1 MQQLPALPPHL
12 QTLLDSEYPRFSAS
26 EMRRRRTAIEAA
38 LAEAG
43 CEHLVFYGANRTGSV
58 VQWLTQWPV
67 TTEAVGVLSPGKP
80 DALFVQYVNHAPL
93 ARKLAD
99 MAETVEWGGEASIR
113 KVITALEKRGAREN
127 KVAVIGAMPFEA
139 YGALTARFGKI
150 TSLSRAYVK
159 LRRVKSPEEL
169 DWFRIGAWL
178 SDRGMAGL
186 REVIAPDVSERELAN
201 AVERGYVGLGGTTG
215 IHFIGTTPMRDP
227 QVGAPSQFH
236 SSRRVAAGDI
246 VFAEITA
253 AFWDHNGQ
261 VLRSF
266 TVGEDPTP
274 LYRALHAA
282 ADAAFDAIVAVLK
295 AGATPAQVIEASGV
309 IEDAGFTVIDDI
321 LHGYGGG
328 SFPPILGT
336 KSRPGGP
343 VPAEPF
349 EAGMMV
355 VVQPNVTTR
364 DGKAGVQTGECMLI
378 TKDGV
383 ERMHAYP
390 RGFAQ
395 VQVKTHYAAG
405 LSTR

>member
-1 MQQLPALPPHL
+1 MSLPSLPSHL
-12 QTLLDSEYPRFSAS
+12 QHLLDAEYPRFSDA
-26 EMRRRRTAIEAA
+26 EMARRRAVVEAV
-38 LAEAG
+38 LMEAG
-43 CEHLVFYGANRTGSV
+43 CDHLVFYGANRTGSV

-67 TTEAVGVLSPGKP
+67 TTEAIGVFSPGKP

-99 MAETVEWGGEASIR
+99 KAERVEWGGESSIR
-113 KVITALEKRGAREN
+113 KVVAELEKRGAREN
-127 KVAVIGAMPFEA
+127 SIAVMGPMGFDAHA
-139 YGALTARFGKI
+139 TLAARFGKVAN
-150 TSLSRAYVK
+150 LNRAYVR
-159 LRRVKSPEEL
+159 LRRVKSAEEL

-178 SDRGMAGL
+178 SDQGMDGL
-186 REVIAPDVSERELAN
+186 RAAIKPGVSERELAD
-201 AVERGYVGLGGTTG
+201 AIERRYVGLGGGTG

-227 QVGAPSQFH
+227 QVAAPSQFH

-246 VFAEITA
+246 VFSEITA
-253 AFWDHNGQ
+253 TFWDHSGQ

-266 TVGEDPTP
+266 TVGEESTP
-274 LYRALHAA
+274 LYRDLHAA
-282 ADAAFDAIVAVLK
+282 ADAAFDAIVKVLRP
-295 AGATPAQVIEASGV
+295 GATPAQVIAASGV

-328 SFPPILGT
+328 YFPPILGT

-343 VPAEPF
+343 VPEEPF

-364 DGKAGVQTGECMLI
+364 DGQGGVQTGECLLI
-378 TKDGV
+378 TDDGT

-390 RGFAQ
+390 RGFAR
-395 VQVKTHYAAG
+395 VG
-405 LSTR
+405 

>member
-1 MQQLPALPPHL
+1 VTGLPPLQPHL
-12 QTLLDSEYPRFSAS
+12 QRLLDAEYPRFSDA
-26 EMRRRRTAIEAA
+26 EMGRRRALVEVA

-43 CEHLVFYGANRTGSV
+43 CEHLVFHGANRAGSS

-67 TTEAVGVLSPGKP
+67 TTEAVGVLSPGKA

-99 MAETVEWGGEASIR
+99 TAETVEWGGESSIR
-113 KVITALEKRGAREN
+113 KVIAELERRGARQD

-139 YGALTARFGKI
+139 YGALAAKFGRI
-150 TSLSRAYVK
+150 TNLGRAYVT
-159 LRRVKSPEEL
+159 LRRVKSAEEL

-186 REVIAPDVSERELAN
+186 HAAIKPGVSERELAD

-227 QVGAPSQFH
+227 SVAAPSQFH
-236 SSRRVAAGDI
+236 SARRVAAGDI

-253 AFWDHNGQ
+253 TFWDHSGQ
-261 VLRSF
+261 VLRSV
-266 TVGEDPTP
+266 TVGEEPTP
-274 LYRALHAA
+274 LYRDLHAA
-282 ADAAFDAIVAVLK
+282 ADATFDAIVKVLK
-295 AGATPAQVIEASGV
+295 HGATPAQVIEASGV

-328 SFPPILGT
+328 YFPPILGT
-336 KSRPGGP
+336 RSRPGGP
-343 VPAEPF
+343 VPDEPF
-349 EAGMMV
+349 EAGMLV

-364 DGKAGVQTGECMLI
+364 DGMAGVQTGEMLLI
-378 TKDGV
+378 TRDGS

-390 RGFAQ
+390 RGFAR
-395 VQVKTHYAAG
+395 V
-405 LSTR
+405 